1 MGAINDIFSQNKL
14 SFSKISEILNTLLS
28 QEASKAQ
35 NTQVL
40 QEIGFLKE
48 FSYITSDRVSNE
60 IIYYSN
66 NNKILKNVIMGEQLR
81 DNFLEWTKYL
91 FDINDEELASIQN
104 LNKKIDNLKRKP
116 LTIDFFQNNIK
127 KHLFRNTN
135 FQKLLEFG
143 IPNNFRYFI
152 WNIIISIKYNR
163 NHYYNYNQELKEY
176 KSILEKQVNNPQIEK
191 DINRTF
197 ISYNEQTNN
206 NFKILR
212 NILNC
217 INKYN
222 ESGYC
227 QGMNFIIGYLLKV
240 SNFDEVRTFYI
251 FKSILFDIKGYFEEG
266 FPLLKKNTNIF
277 NKYFKQLYPKLHKHF
292 QKYEI
297 LNDFW
302 VGKWFQTLFT
312 LCVQFEELNI
322 IWDIL
327 LIKGFDFIIYIS
339 LAIVDFIEKDI
350 LELKDSSDI
359 IAFFDNV
366 LNPKAN
372 VSVNKNYFEAID
384 NYIIPINEV
393 ISKAFELERKLN
405 LNSNKNI
412 DNRMHY
418 IGRKSDNHLANFK
431 FNNLS
436 SSLNTEKEVKADSK
450 MSSKF
455 LNNQYSSSTEPSS
468 HNNPKKS
475 TFQNVEFQNN
485 NYSKFNSSD
494 EKINNILSMKNLP
507 IYDFTFSRKPDKKKT
522 VVLNSHHLNFNL
534 LNNSN
539 NFNFAPKPIQN
550 SFINNANNVG
560 YINSNLIYYP

>member
-1 MGAINDIFSQNKL
+1 MGAINDIFSENKL
-14 SFSKISEILNTLLS
+14 SFSKISEILNILLS
-28 QEASKAQ
+28 QEANKIQ
-35 NTQVL
+35 NSQVL

-48 FSYITSDRVSNE
+48 FSYITSDRASNE
-60 IIYYSN
+60 IIYYSKT
-66 NNKILKNVIMGEQLR
+66 NKIIKNVIMGEQLR
-81 DNFLEWTKYL
+81 ENFLEWTKYL

-127 KHLFRNTN
+127 KHLFRNSN
-135 FQKLLEFG
+135 FQKLIEFG

-191 DINRTF
+191 DIKRTF
-197 ISYNEQTNN
+197 ISYNEQTEN

-217 INKYN
+217 INSYN
-222 ESGYC
+222 KSGYC
-227 QGMNFIIGYLLKV
+227 QGMNFIVGYLLKV
-240 SNFDEVRTFYI
+240 TNFDEVRTFYI
-251 FKSILFDIKGYFEEG
+251 FKNILFDIKGYFEEG
-266 FPLLKKNTNIF
+266 FPLLKKNNNLF
-277 NKYFKQLYPKLHKHF
+277 NKYFKELHPKLHKHF
-292 QKYEI
+292 LKNEI

-339 LAIVDFIEKDI
+339 LSIADFIEKDI

-359 IAFFDNV
+359 IAFFDKV
-366 LNPKAN
+366 LNPQVN
-372 VSVNKNYFEAID
+372 VSVNKNYFETID

-393 ISKAFELERKLN
+393 ISRAFELERKLN
-405 LNSNKNI
+405 LDSNRNI

-418 IGRKSDNHLANFK
+418 AGRKSDNHLANFK

-436 SSLNTEKEVKADSK
+436 SSNIEKEVQKDSK
-450 MSSKF
+450 ISSKF
-455 LNNQYSSSTEPSS
+455 LNNQYSSLTETSS
-468 HNNPKKS
+468 HNNYKKS
-475 TFQNVEFQNN
+475 ITQNSDIQNDN
-485 NYSKFNSSD
+485 ISKFNNSD
-494 EKINNILSMKNLP
+494 EKIKTILSMKNLP
-507 IYDFTFSRKPDKKKT
+507 IYDFNFQRQPDKKKT
-522 VVLNSHHLNFNL
+522 VVLNSHYSNFDLINK
-534 LNNSN
+534 SN
-539 NFNFAPKPIQN
+539 NFNYAPKPIQN
-550 SFINNANNVG
+550 SFINNTNNVG
-560 YINSNLIYYP
+560 YVNSNLIYYP